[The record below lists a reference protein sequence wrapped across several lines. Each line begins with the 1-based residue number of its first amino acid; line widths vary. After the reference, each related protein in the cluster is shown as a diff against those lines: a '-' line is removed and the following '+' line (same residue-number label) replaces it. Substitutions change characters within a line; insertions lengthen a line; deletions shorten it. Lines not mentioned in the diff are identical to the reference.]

1 MNKLFLAALVAG
13 GVAPALMLAPAP
25 ASSAALVLAQASAS
39 APPSSPTQ
47 APAPAARGPSLKLAL
62 EAAQKA
68 VDTCKG
74 LDQKVGVTVIDSAG
88 VLKVVL
94 ATDGAS
100 TRGVAS
106 STNKALTAL
115 AFTTAT
121 SGLGEK
127 IKTDAALAEKVAAN
141 ANYNTHAGGLL
152 LKVGDDVIG
161 AIGVGGAKG
170 SEKDEACALAGL
182 EKVKR
187 RLK

>member
-1 MNKLFLAALVAG
+1 VSKTIRVWMAAAALVPLVSLS
-13 GVAPALMLAPAP
+13 VA
-25 ASSAALVLAQASAS
+25 QE
-39 APPSSPTQ
+39 
-47 APAPAARGPSLKLAL
+47 PAARGPSLKLAL

-68 VDTCKG
+68 LDTCKG
-74 LDQKVGVTVIDSAG
+74 LDQKIGVTVVDSAG

-100 TRGVAS
+100 TRGVTS

-121 SGLGEK
+121 SDLAEK
-127 IKTDAALAEKVAAN
+127 IKTDTVLAGKVAAN
-141 ANYNTHAGGLL
+141 ANYNTHAGGVL
-152 LKVGDDVIG
+152 LKAGTDVIG

-170 SEKDEACALAGL
+170 SEKDEACAVAGL
-182 EKVKR
+182 QKISR

>member
-1 MNKLFLAALVAG
+1 VSKTHSVWVAVAAMVPLVSLS
-13 GVAPALMLAPAP
+13 VA
-25 ASSAALVLAQASAS
+25 QE
-39 APPSSPTQ
+39 
-47 APAPAARGPSLKLAL
+47 PAARGPTLKLAL

-68 VDTCKG
+68 LATCKG
-74 LDQKVGVTVIDSAG
+74 LDQKIGVTVVDSAG

-100 TRGVAS
+100 TRGVTS

-121 SGLGEK
+121 SDLAEK
-127 IKTDAALAEKVAAN
+127 IKTDTVLAGKVAAN
-141 ANYNTHAGGLL
+141 ANYNTHAGGVL
-152 LKVGDDVIG
+152 LKAGTDVIG

-170 SEKDEACALAGL
+170 SEKDEACAVAGL
-182 EKVKR
+182 QKISR

>member
-1 MNKLFLAALVAG
+1 MNKLFLAALAAAA
-13 GVAPALMLAPAP
+13 VAP
-25 ASSAALVLAQASAS
+25 ALVLAQA
-39 APPSSPTQ
+39 PPPAL

-68 VDTCKG
+68 LDTCKG
-74 LDQKVGVTVIDSAG
+74 LDQKVGVTVVDSAG

-106 STNKALTAL
+106 STNKALTSL
-115 AFTTAT
+115 AFTEST
-121 SGLGEK
+121 SELGDK
-127 IKTDAALAEKVAAN
+127 IKSDAALAEKVAAN
-141 ANYNTHAGGLL
+141 PNYNTHAGGLL
-152 LKVGDDVIG
+152 LKVGDDVVG

-182 EKVKR
+182 NKVKR

>member
-1 MNKLFLAALVAG
+1 MNKTASVWVAACV
-13 GVAPALMLAPAP
+13 LMPIMSFAQTPAP
-25 ASSAALVLAQASAS
+25 TGAAAASQ
-39 APPSSPTQ
+39 P
-47 APAPAARGPSLKLAL
+47 PAARGPSLKLAL

-68 VDTCKG
+68 LDTCKG
-74 LDQKVGVTVIDSAG
+74 LDQKIGVTVVDSAG
-88 VLKVVL
+88 ALKVVL

-106 STNKALTAL
+106 STNKVLTAL

-121 SGLGEK
+121 SELGEK

-141 ANYNTHAGGLL
+141 ANYNSRAGGVL

-170 SEKDEACALAGL
+170 SEKDEACAVAGL
-182 EKVKR
+182 QKIQR
-187 RLK
+187 RLR